1 MEIVNAPVVNARG
14 KAVSCIEATISLNPS
29 ASSLKALSSLCLVG
43 RVVAPMAVNEDDVKE
58 YVTKSW
64 LKKVAVFAMNDA
76 LSKPN
81 TFKLG
86 FDCEE
91 DRQWALD
98 QSPWSFKGY
107 SFVLCAWKL
116 GGEGI
121 NSVDKFN
128 LWVQIHNLPHE
139 YFSVDNGKLLGGL
152 SGKVLK
158 VELEEDKP
166 CSWHLFLRVLV
177 EINIENSLF
186 SGCFFDLDSGTK
198 RWLQFKYE
206 KVGIFCYFCGR
217 LGHQRKGCTLSSPST
232 VANSVGVPFPLYGPW
247 LSTAS
252 KFHDVFTSTV
262 MKRGS
267 TSSTGS
273 MAVDVVGVGTETV
286 PRIAGAGA
294 ISKDFGDRS
303 PSRAV
308 TRIDRDFSGRG
319 KGMQK
324 KWIPKKKGVGSGR
337 GRDEMGNKAME
348 ILNNDGKLSVSFPN
362 ILPLTGGFI
371 GENQI
376 GLINAMNMEK
386 PPMIMTDAVTDTL
399 SIGKGSG
406 PSGLVGPTGPKTR
419 CGKNDL
425 FGDKEGCGPVLL
437 INSGPVSSISKQGGP
452 DDVLYNSKAIIDKAF
467 EIGDNSQPEPTLK
480 DVADGE
486 AAHPCMVKEKVLSNV
501 VAQLESGNG
510 SLGAPSCDE
519 GKALSQFFKAQEELL
534 YDLKH
539 FGKLDLYEIK
549 RLGGDIGVPTS
560 SEVNERSTPF
570 KKRKFEGSASLCA
583 RPHKTIRTHPD
594 VVRDFPW
601 DNKEKDRESKVIYDD
616 PSEEESDSMSCNKGI
631 MKNPS

>member
-14 KAVSCIEATISLNPS
+14 KAVSCVEATISLNPS

-43 RVVAPMAVNEDDVKE
+43 RVVAPMVVDEDDVKE
-58 YVTKSW
+58 YVTKNW
-64 LKKVAVFAMNDA
+64 LKKVAVLAMDDG

-107 SFVLCAWKL
+107 SFVLCSWKL

-121 NSVDKFN
+121 NSVDKIN
-128 LWVQIHNLPHE
+128 LWVQIPNLPHE

-166 CSWHLFLRVLV
+166 FSWHLFLRVLV
-177 EINIENSLF
+177 ELNIENSLF
-186 SGCFFDLDSGTK
+186 LGCFFDLDSGIK

-232 VANSVGVPFPLYGPW
+232 VANSVGVPFPLFGPG

-273 MAVDVVGVGTETV
+273 IAVDVLGVGTETV
-286 PRIAGAGA
+286 PRIAVAGA
-294 ISKDFGDRS
+294 NLKDFGDRS

-308 TRIDRDFSGRG
+308 TMMDRDFSGRG

-324 KWIPKKKGVGSGR
+324 KWIPKKKSAGSCR
-337 GRDEMGNKAME
+337 GRAEMGNKVME
-348 ILNNDGKLSVSFPN
+348 NLNSDGKLSASFPN
-362 ILPLTGGFI
+362 ILPLTGGYK
-371 GENQI
+371 GENQV
-376 GLINAMNMEK
+376 GLINATNMEK
-386 PPMIMTDAVTDTL
+386 PPLIMTDAVTDTL
-399 SIGKGSG
+399 SIGKGGG
-406 PSGLVGPTGPKTR
+406 PSRLDGPTGPKAK
-419 CGKNDL
+419 CGKNGF
-425 FGDKEGCGPVLL
+425 FGSEEGCGPVALF
-437 INSGPVSSISKQGGP
+437 NSGPVLSNSKQVGSG
-452 DDVLYNSKAIIDKAF
+452 VLFYNSKAIIEKAF

-486 AAHPCMVKEKVLSNV
+486 AAHPCMEKEKDLSNV

-510 SLGAPSCDE
+510 SLGVPSCDE

-583 RPHKTIRTHPD
+583 RPH
-594 VVRDFPW
+594 
-601 DNKEKDRESKVIYDD
+601 
-616 PSEEESDSMSCNKGI
+616 
-631 MKNPS
+631 